1 MNSPTRPNLS
11 WILDEL
17 VSAPEAR
24 HAVLLSAD
32 GLQMAASDG
41 VDRNTAD
48 TVAAMASGMQ
58 SLSRNGA
65 AFVSSDS
72 TPWQQTMV
80 SFKDGFLFIIAA
92 ADGAFLVVSASPDVD
107 IAAFSYQMTKTVE
120 RLGPE
125 LAVAPRQP
133 QAESA

>member
-1 MNSPTRPNLS
+1 VNPHARPDLS

-24 HAVLLSAD
+24 RAVLLSAD
-32 GLQMAASDG
+32 GLQTAASDG
-41 VDRNTAD
+41 VDRDTAD

-65 AFVSSDS
+65 TFVSSNK

-80 SFKDGFLFIIAA
+80 SYDDGFLFIIAA
-92 ADGAFLVVSASPDVD
+92 AEGAFLVVSAGPGVD